1 MTDRTLILDPQR
13 MARSIERMAWEIME
27 HHQDEA
33 VVWVVSISE
42 SGYKLA
48 QLLQEHLVK
57 HAKFKS
63 HLVEITINKKNP
75 SKGPT
80 TCSEDIP
87 KGASM
92 VIVDDVLNTGS
103 TLIYAVNH
111 MLQLAA
117 KHITTAVM
125 VDRNHKRYPIK
136 ADIKGVSLSTSLRD
150 HVEVDFSKNQAAY
163 LR

>member
-33 VVWVVSISE
+33 VVWVVGISE

-80 TCSEDIP
+80 TCSEDIQTPERACECGP
-87 KGASM
+87 K
-92 VIVDDVLNTGS
+92 
-103 TLIYAVNH
+103 TLRIQSRLAC
-111 MLQLAA
+111 LQ
-117 KHITTAVM
+117 
-125 VDRNHKRYPIK
+125 Y
-136 ADIKGVSLSTSLRD
+136 SLRFPTQVGPRPRLHASLD
-150 HVEVDFSKNQAAY
+150 
-163 LR
+163 R